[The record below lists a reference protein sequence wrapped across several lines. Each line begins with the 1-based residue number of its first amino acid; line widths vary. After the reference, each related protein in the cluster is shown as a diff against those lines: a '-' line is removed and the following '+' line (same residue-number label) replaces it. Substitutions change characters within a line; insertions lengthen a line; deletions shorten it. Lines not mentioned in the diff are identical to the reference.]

1 MIRLLPEHIV
11 NRIAAGEVIER
22 PASTVK
28 ELVENAIDAKATN
41 IDITLADGG
50 RSLIAVDDDGDGMTA
65 EDLALAVQRHATS
78 KLDDDNIMMINYL
91 GFRGEALPSI
101 ASVSRMTITTYHHGD
116 PNGWTLQVD
125 NGVVSEVQPAARKK
139 GTRVQIEDLFANIP
153 ARLKFLKTDRTEIAQ
168 CLDSVRRTAMAYP
181 GIRFNV
187 SEGKK
192 TLLNLPARG
201 GLELEEN
208 KGDALRHRIRDVMGG
223 EFADDAIPV
232 DAGRDNV
239 RLTGLAGLATYH
251 KSNTTAIHLYVNGRP
266 VRDRALLGAARAAY
280 ADTVP
285 QGRHPVMVLFLTLQP
300 EDVDVNVHPA
310 KAEARFRDGNHV
322 RSLLVGTLRAAI
334 GSEFRTTATLAKGVV
349 AGALYRGNP
358 GGRYALGS
366 RTPTSQTF
374 NRQTPNE
381 QFPDWQKPLPER
393 GAGLPPQSR
402 PYESGVNEKSPPPPE
417 DEAGETEML
426 ATDYPLG
433 AAKAQ
438 LHKTYI
444 IAETSEGVVLVDQ
457 HAAHERLVLEKMIAA
472 RADQGIERQLLLI
485 PEVVEPGGAEVAVLL
500 DNIEMLDKLGLALEA
515 FGDGAV
521 LVREVPALLANA
533 NIKVLVTDTAEEL
546 LHLDASTAIEDRLN
560 HVLATMSCHG
570 SVRAG
575 RPLNPSEMNALLRQM
590 EITPR
595 SGQCNHGRPTWVAL
609 SLNDLEKL
617 FGRR

>member
-366 RTPTSQTF
+366 RTPSSQTF

-381 QFPDWQKPLPER
+381 QFPDWQKPLPEL
-393 GAGLPPQSR
+393 ATDLPPQSR
-402 PYESGVNEKSPPPPE
+402 PYESGVNEKSPPSPE
-417 DEAGETEML
+417 DEAGETETL

>member
-349 AGALYRGNP
+349 AGALYRGSP
-358 GGRYALGS
+358 GGGYALGS

-417 DEAGETEML
+417 DEAGETETL

-500 DNIEMLDKLGLALEA
+500 DNIKMLDKLGLALEA

>member
-50 RSLIAVDDDGDGMTA
+50 RTLIAVDDDGDGMTA

-358 GGRYALGS
+358 GGRYALGN

-402 PYESGVNEKSPPPPE
+402 PYESGVNEKSAPSPE
-417 DEAGETEML
+417 DEAGETETL

>member
-50 RSLIAVDDDGDGMTA
+50 RTLIAVDDDGDGMTA

-349 AGALYRGNP
+349 AGALYRGSP
-358 GGRYALGS
+358 GGGYALGS

-402 PYESGVNEKSPPPPE
+402 PYESGVNEKSAPSPE
-417 DEAGETEML
+417 DEAGETETL

-457 HAAHERLVLEKMIAA
+457 HAAHERLVLEKMIAS

>member
-381 QFPDWQKPLPER
+381 QFPDWQKPLPEL
-393 GAGLPPQSR
+393 ATDLPPQSR
-402 PYESGVNEKSPPPPE
+402 PYESGVNEKSAPSPE
-417 DEAGETEML
+417 DEAGETETL

-500 DNIEMLDKLGLALEA
+500 DNIKMLDKLGLALEA

>member
-50 RSLIAVDDDGDGMTA
+50 RTLIAVDDDGDGMTA

-349 AGALYRGNP
+349 AGALYRGSP
-358 GGRYALGS
+358 GGGYALGS

-417 DEAGETEML
+417 DEAGETETL

>member
-358 GGRYALGS
+358 SGRYALGS

-402 PYESGVNEKSPPPPE
+402 PYESGLNEKSAPSPE
-417 DEAGETEML
+417 DEAGETETL

-500 DNIEMLDKLGLALEA
+500 DNIKMLDKLGLALEA

>member
-101 ASVSRMTITTYHHGD
+101 ASVSRMTTTTYHHGD

-349 AGALYRGNP
+349 AGALYRGSP
-358 GGRYALGS
+358 GGGYALGS
-366 RTPTSQTF
+366 RTPSSQTF

-402 PYESGVNEKSPPPPE
+402 PYESGVNEKSAPPPE
-417 DEAGETEML
+417 DEAGETETL